1 MMPVQSER
9 PFYSKMSMAI
19 LRPRALAGVLLFSGA
34 AGGVA
39 HAAKLGPLA
48 VFSDFG
54 EPLRAVIEVV
64 EVSPQLR
71 PVSAQLASPQIYA
84 ELGVAYPASLE
95 GAMVR
100 LFQQPD
106 GRWLIRIAT
115 QRIVDERDFSLVV
128 SLTTDIGRQV
138 RQYSL
143 AADVAAAPGRVAAV
157 PASAPGRNGPAGVP
171 GGPPPVVVPSGPSPV
186 ASAPALDTKTNGPSV
201 PAPAPAAERTP
212 AESRPATVTVR
223 PGDTATSI
231 ARRIKPDDLS
241 DEQAVMALYRANER
255 AFGGSVHRLA
265 PGAVLRVPDGAA
277 MREVDPRAARA
288 ALRAQPFIPASP
300 PAEGGSGQDRLVL
313 AGGGTGRATSERG
326 GGGRASAATAAIA
339 HDVAMSEANSRI
351 RELEAIVASLRKL
364 LALREQQIA
373 AAQDELATLRAGA
386 RQSGAMAEAERP
398 SPLGAAT
405 ATLVRLP
412 AKEGAAPAPTVAGS
426 PEKDTSEGA
435 LLERLLRLP
444 VLGAFVAVL
453 ALAGGLLWR
462 RRRRRAA
469 QERDPD
475 TFTF

>member
-1 MMPVQSER
+1 MTPVQSER
-9 PFYSKMSMAI
+9 PFYWKMSMAI
-19 LRPRALAGVLLFSGA
+19 LRPRALAGVLLFAGA

-71 PVSAQLASPQIYA
+71 PVSAQLASPQTYA

-128 SLTTDIGRQV
+128 SLTTGIGRQV

-143 AADVAAAPGRVAAV
+143 AVDAAAV
-157 PASAPGRNGPAGVP
+157 PGRGSGV
-171 GGPPPVVVPSGPSPV
+171 PPPVVVPSGPSPV
-186 ASAPALDTKTNGPSV
+186 ASSPAPDTKTNGPSG

-212 AESRPATVTVR
+212 AQSRPATVTVR

-231 ARRIKPDDLS
+231 ARRIKPDDVS

-288 ALRAQPFIPASP
+288 ALRAQPFIPAAP

-313 AGGGTGRATSERG
+313 AGGGSGRATSERG
-326 GGGRASAATAAIA
+326 GGGRASAATAAVA

-351 RELEAIVASLRKL
+351 RELEAIVANLRKL

-373 AAQDELATLRAGA
+373 AAQDELATLRAGT
-386 RQSGAMAEAERP
+386 RQSGAVAETERP
-398 SPLGAAT
+398 APLGAAT

-426 PEKDTSEGA
+426 PAQDTAEGA
-435 LLERLLRLP
+435 LLERLLSLP
-444 VLGAFVAVL
+444 VLGAVVAAL